1 MLQGVLQFIKTCF
14 YFLCYI
20 CSDVRPSVILHNN
33 MIIILVYLKKNN
45 KKTLNNT
52 CLKYKNM

>member
-1 MLQGVLQFIKTCF
+1 MLQGVPQFIKTCF

-20 CSDVRPSVILHNN
+20 CSDVKPSVILHNN
-33 MIIILVYLKKNN
+33 MIIILVYLKKKQQ
-45 KKTLNNT
+45 KKNNT